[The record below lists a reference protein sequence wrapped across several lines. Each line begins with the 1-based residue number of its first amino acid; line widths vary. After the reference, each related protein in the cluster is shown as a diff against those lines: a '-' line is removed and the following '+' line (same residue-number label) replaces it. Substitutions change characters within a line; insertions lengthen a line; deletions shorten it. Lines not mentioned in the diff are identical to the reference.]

1 MFIVPSW
8 FFVFQR
14 YQFLVSS
21 FISYFMWVLFLV
33 NLARGFI
40 YPLKKKKTALDLLIS
55 KLPFN
60 LNFISSLIFIISF
73 LLTLGFVCCCFL
85 IILSGRLG
93 CLFETFILF
102 WGRLIQAF
110 RFEIFHGN
118 SGTKTIHTYIMWFC
132 HSLTQGV
139 KGQFLL
145 SPFRWLMT

>member
-1 MFIVPSW
+1 MW
-8 FFVFQR
+8 YR
-14 YQFLVSS
+14 FLFPS

-33 NLARGFI
+33 NQARGFI
-40 YPLKKKKTALDLLIS
+40 YPLKKKKALDLLIS

-60 LNFISSLIFIISF
+60 LNFISSLIFIIFF
-73 LLTLGFVCCCFL
+73 LLTLGFVCSYCFL

-93 CLFETFILF
+93 CLLEIFILF

-132 HSLTQGV
+132 HSLSQGV
-139 KGQFLL
+139 KGQLLL
-145 SPFRWLMT
+145 SPAFRWLMT